1 MRRFQCILAELRS
14 LPMNTFHVLV
24 ASLALTTASFAQT
37 CTATTVGT
45 GCGGTLNIQFTPQG
59 GAGNQ
64 RIDITATGLLPNTHG
79 IMIWGVTPTSIPI
92 GNCSILTEFV
102 WGHTIL
108 ANGAGQYDWS
118 RSWPA
123 SVMPGFYYIQIGN
136 FGFDQNNNFVLV
148 GTEAKLAQCQ

>member
-1 MRRFQCILAELRS
+1 
-14 LPMNTFHVLV
+14 
-24 ASLALTTASFAQT
+24 
-37 CTATTVGT
+37 
-45 GCGGTLNIQFTPQG
+45 
-59 GAGNQ
+59 
-64 RIDITATGLLPNTHG
+64 
-79 IMIWGVTPTSIPI
+79 MIWGVTPTSIPI

-148 GTEAKLAQCQ
+148 GTEAKLAPVPVTARSARRLQAAQQFVV